1 MSSEQLPPAQP
12 SFVLRGHSA
21 QVHAVRF
28 IQGNARLLS
37 ADAEGWIVSWSLAS
51 KRPVAVWRA
60 HINAVLG
67 ISSWG
72 QDRIITHGRD
82 SKLAVWQLGLKD
94 ENSIGTTLPVDNPPT
109 TTPQPWLLHM
119 LTVNTLNF
127 CSFAM
132 CLDGIPQTHITQMA
146 IKARQ
151 HPPPIL
157 IAVPNT
163 IDSGGVS
170 SLIPHIQQTLRLPED
185 LQIDVYQLP
194 SESRAAMIHADR
206 NITTGMV
213 MALDIQAESTRLQV
227 VAGYESGHT
236 MVFVQSDPGAQFQRL
251 YCAQPHSQPTDAI
264 IAKHPLPA
272 VQGIWKTELKP
283 FKVVQTKHSGQQGLQ
298 VRSDGKIFA
307 TAGWDSRVRVY
318 SSKTMKELAV
328 LKWHKVGCY
337 TTAFAEVESCCCS
350 IKMEDDVP
358 VKQEDTDD
366 QDEKSIV
373 HDTAAISTFQQR
385 RDIKAQTTH
394 WLAAGS
400 KDGKISLWDIY

>member
-1 MSSEQLPPAQP
+1 MSTELLPPAQP

-21 QVHAVRF
+21 QVHAVHF
-28 IQGNARLLS
+28 IPGNTRLLS
-37 ADAEGWIVSWSLAS
+37 ADADGWLVSWNLAS
-51 KRPVAVWRA
+51 KRPAAVWRA
-60 HINAVLG
+60 HANAVLG
-67 ISSWG
+67 IGSWG

-82 SKLAVWQLGLKD
+82 SKLAVWQLRLQD
-94 ENSIGTTLPVDNPPT
+94 EEATGNTLPVDKPPI

-132 CLDGIPQTHITQMA
+132 CLDGMPQPYAMHTA
-146 IKARQ
+146 IKARKS
-151 HPPPIL
+151 PRPIL

-163 IDSGGVS
+163 IDSGG
-170 SLIPHIQQTLRLPED
+170 
-185 LQIDVYQLP
+185 IDIYQLP

-213 MALDIQAESTRLQV
+213 MALEIQAESTRLQV
-227 VAGYESGHT
+227 LAGYESGHT

-251 YCAQPHSQPTDAI
+251 YCSQPHTQPTDAV

-307 TAGWDSRVRVY
+307 TAGWDARLRIY
-318 SSKTMKELAV
+318 SAKSMKELAV
-328 LKWHKVGCY
+328 LKWHKLGCY
-337 TTAFAEVESCCCS
+337 TTAFAEIGSCYP
-350 IKMEDDVP
+350 IKAEDDTP
-358 VKQEDTDD
+358 AQQEDTKDH
-366 QDEKSIV
+366 DETSII
-373 HDTAAISTFQQR
+373 HHISAVSTVQER
-385 RDIKAQTTH
+385 REAKAQSTH